1 MLFRSVEHE
10 EVNAQAKAS
19 FKEVYSFLGT
29 DTPENEALLTQLT
42 DNFLKAE
49 KGQNYMNTFQR
60 VFTDK
65 VAAFV
70 KDSVPVE
77 TRKITAEEFNKT
89 VAPQESIE
97 E

>member
-1 MLFRSVEHE
+1 MPSAARKFPRS
-10 EVNAQAKAS
+10 
-19 FKEVYSFLGT
+19 
-29 DTPENEALLTQLT
+29 

-70 KDSVPVE
+70 KDQVTPEVA
-77 TRKITAEEFNKT
+77 KISAEEFNKS
-89 VAPQESIE
+89 AEQAG
-97 E
+97 